1 MAAQVIFL
9 GFSLGCGFAQS
20 LTQLIVFRALQGVGG
35 SGLYSLSMVILP
47 ELVPEE
53 LEKYMGGIV
62 GLVLTGSGVLGP
74 VLGGVLTDYAS
85 WRWIFRINGPIG
97 VVSIAGFWF
106 AWPKPEQL
114 PTLQRRSWK
123 QFDLIGSCLLIA
135 AAVLVVFALQNAGH
149 DSGQEGGSW
158 GEAIFIAPL
167 ALGITS
173 WIALITWGLFAETR
187 LGERCALTFPVSLFR
202 NRAYASGTISSL
214 FMGFPYLL
222 LIFSFPLRA
231 QLVSRES
238 PMMAGVML
246 LPMLGSTAIG
256 TVIAGK
262 LNGVHNRL
270 CETMSAGSAFM
281 ILSCALLSTVEGPE
295 DDGKALGFLVFAG
308 LGFGLSTAS
317 ATMIVSFEA
326 PIKDYGKYR
335 TLNVTSF
342 SLTTGLSTC
351 TGYTGS
357 ATHSWRQLRDC
368 RVDRLRGRRDD
379 VSSDRGPKPESACR
393 SRRSG
398 RGADSQSRIGGA
410 EGLCRCLPERYGCG
424 CRRISGSSCSGGR
437 GMAARAV
444 ED

>member
-1 MAAQVIFL
+1 MAYPDLTATRNVLNLPPYRVCTGLFITLVDTSIVATSLHTIGVEFGEPENLNWVALAYTLAYLSCAVTFSRISDVVGRRSAFMAAQVIFL

-20 LTQLIVFRALQGVGG
+20 LLQLIVFRALQGVGG
-35 SGLYSLSMVILP
+35 SGLYSLSMVIIP

-62 GLVLTGSGVLGP
+62 GVVLAGSGVLGP

-85 WRWIFRINGPIG
+85 WRWVFWINGPIG
-97 VVSIAGFWF
+97 VASIAGVWF

-123 QFDLIGSCLLIA
+123 QFDLLGSFLLIA

-149 DSGQEGGSW
+149 DSGQKGGSW
-158 GEAIFIAPL
+158 DEAIFIAPL
-167 ALGITS
+167 ALGIIS
-173 WIALITWGLFAETR
+173 WIAWIAWGLFAETR
-187 LGERCALTFPVSLFR
+187 LGERCALTFPVSLFC
-202 NRAYASGTISSL
+202 NRAYASGTIGTL

-222 LIFSFPLRA
+222 MIFSFPLRA
-231 QLVSRES
+231 QLVSGES

-262 LNGVHNRL
+262 MNGVQNRL
-270 CETMSAGSAFM
+270 CETMSVGSAFM

-317 ATMIVSFEA
+317 ATMVVSLEA
-326 PIKDYGKYR
+326 PIKDYGK
-335 TLNVTSF
+335 TDSLSF
-342 SLTTGLSTC
+342 RNS
-351 TGYTGS
+351 
-357 ATHSWRQLRDC
+357 H
-368 RVDRLRGRRDD
+368 
-379 VSSDRGPKPESACR
+379 
-393 SRRSG
+393 
-398 RGADSQSRIGGA
+398 
-410 EGLCRCLPERYGCG
+410 
-424 CRRISGSSCSGGR
+424 
-437 GMAARAV
+437 
-444 ED
+444 